1 MKATFLRVDAFTTTQ
16 GQGNPAGVVLDGDV
30 YTTEEMQEIAK
41 NIGFNE
47 TVFVCKSDIA
57 KVKLRYFTP
66 GHETPLCGHA
76 TVGAIFA
83 LYNGKEDQQ
92 LDIETGA
99 GILPIK
105 YENKTQQITMKQ
117 AQPRF
122 IDFAGDKEALCKS
135 LEIEIED
142 LHSQLPIQYG
152 NTGSWTLLVPV
163 INSAVLDK
171 MKPNQKIF
179 PQILKELPRSSIH
192 PFAVDSEK
200 EGTFIARH
208 FSSPFSGTTEDSV
221 TGTAAGVMGAYS
233 LNHIYTKD
241 EIKEIS
247 VFQGR
252 HVQKEG
258 TVLVQV
264 EKGREGLHEVSISG
278 TACLNGEFE
287 VTIGK

>member
-1 MKATFLRVDAFTTTQ
+1 
-16 GQGNPAGVVLDGDV
+16 
-30 YTTEEMQEIAK
+30 
-41 NIGFNE
+41 
-47 TVFVCKSDIA
+47 
-57 KVKLRYFTP
+57 
-66 GHETPLCGHA
+66 
-76 TVGAIFA
+76 
-83 LYNGKEDQQ
+83 
-92 LDIETGA
+92 
-99 GILPIK
+99 
-105 YENKTQQITMKQ
+105 
-117 AQPRF
+117 
-122 IDFAGDKEALCKS
+122 
-135 LEIEIED
+135 
-142 LHSQLPIQYG
+142 
-152 NTGSWTLLVPV
+152 
-163 INSAVLDK
+163 